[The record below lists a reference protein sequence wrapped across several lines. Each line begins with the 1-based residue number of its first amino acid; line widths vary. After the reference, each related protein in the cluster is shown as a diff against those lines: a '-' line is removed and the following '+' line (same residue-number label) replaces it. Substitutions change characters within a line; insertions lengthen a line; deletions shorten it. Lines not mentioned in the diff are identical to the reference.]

1 MKIIDQHGNPLD
13 AGLLREPQTAR
24 VATLAHFMVES
35 QLDGLTPAKAARILR
50 QADQGDILAQHQLF
64 DDMYDRDAHLRCE
77 FDKRSGAVLGLDW
90 SIEPPANA
98 SRAEKKA
105 AGMVEALL
113 RDTVD
118 DLEDVIVRMMEAAG
132 HGFAPIEL
140 EWERWGVEWLPKFHP
155 RPQTWFRL
163 SQDRRELHLAD
174 GSPDG
179 AEPTSMGWIM
189 HQHTKVK
196 TGYLGRMGLYRVLVW
211 PFLYKAYSIGDFAE
225 FLETYGLPIIVG
237 KYMQGASAEE
247 KASLM
252 RAVTA
257 LGHDARAIMPDG
269 MSLEINKITGGG
281 EGGHHL
287 SMVQWAD
294 GAQSKAILGQVL
306 SAEAKATG
314 LGSGVADLHAEVRR
328 DILTADARQ
337 IAGTLTRDLV
347 YPLLVLNGAP
357 IESYR
362 RCPRWV
368 FDLGEA
374 EDITA
379 YADALPK
386 LVGVGMRIPRA
397 WAHEKLRVPE
407 PDGDEDVL
415 ETARAEP
422 PADPAGAAVPAAP
435 GAAPAPTAPGVPP
448 AAPANTPPPQPAT
461 ARAQWRPATL
471 AAGIEPDPA
480 DLVTPTVARQ
490 AEAQIQQWQ
499 DEIAAMLEAA
509 DSLEAFRETLLARY
523 RDLPTDELV
532 VVLAQALA
540 TINLA
545 GRSEVQDG
553 R

>member
-1 MKIIDQHGNPLD
+1 MRILDQHGNPID
-13 AGLLREPQTAR
+13 TGILREPQTAR

-50 QADQGDILAQHQLF
+50 QADEGDILAQHQLF

-77 FDKRSGAVLGLDW
+77 FDKRAGAVLGLDW
-90 SIEPPANA
+90 SIEPPSNA

-105 AGMVEALL
+105 AAMVEALL

-140 EWERWGVEWLPKFHP
+140 EWERWGNDWLPKFHP
-155 RPQTWFRL
+155 RPQTWFRV
-163 SQDRRELHLAD
+163 SMNRRELRLAD

-179 AEPTSMGWIM
+179 AEPISMGWIL

-247 KASLM
+247 KSSLM

-257 LGHDARAIMPDG
+257 LGHDARAIMPDS
-269 MSLEINKITGGG
+269 MSLEIQKITGGG
-281 EGGHHL
+281 EGSHHL
-287 SMVQWAD
+287 NMVQWAD

-314 LGSGVADLHAEVRR
+314 LGSGVADLHAEVRH
-328 DILTADARQ
+328 DILAADARQ

-347 YPLLVLNGAP
+347 YPLLVLNGSG
-357 IESYR
+357 IDSYR
-362 RCPRWV
+362 RCPRLV
-368 FDLGEA
+368 FDLA
-374 EDITA
+374 EPEDVTA

-386 LVGVGMRIPRA
+386 LVGVGMRIPRT
-397 WAHEKLRVPE
+397 WAQEKLRIPE
-407 PDGDEDVL
+407 PDGAEDVL
-415 ETARAEP
+415 AT
-422 PADPAGAAVPAAP
+422 
-435 GAAPAPTAPGVPP
+435 AAPAVPP
-448 AAPANTPPPQPAT
+448 VDGQDGNPAAGPANNPA
-461 ARAQWRPATL
+461 AEDPKPAGEVAAAKAGWRAALR
-471 AAGIEPDPA
+471 GGDNDVDPA
-480 DLVTPTVARQ
+480 DIITPVLGRQ
-490 AEAQIQQWQ
+490 AEAQIRQWEE
-499 DEIAAMLEAA
+499 EIAVMLEAA
-509 DSLEAFRETLLARY
+509 SSLEEFREQLLARY
-523 RDLPTDELV
+523 RSLPTDDLV
-532 VVLAQALA
+532 AVLAQALA
-540 TINLA
+540 MVNLA